1 MNGPS
6 KLHAAISSKQF
17 FGLELLF
24 SFSVQSMYIYLNL
37 IDLSKKN
44 TYLFFYL
51 KLNFRAKN
59 GLLEI
64 VACNLEGPFI

>member
-24 SFSVQSMYIYLNL
+24 SVKAMYIYLNL

-44 TYLFFYL
+44 TFLS
-51 KLNFRAKN
+51 
-59 GLLEI
+59 I
-64 VACNLEGPFI
+64 

>member
-17 FGLELLF
+17 FGLNYI
-24 SFSVQSMYIYLNL
+24 SSVQTTYTYLNL

-44 TYLFFYL
+44 TFVS
-51 KLNFRAKN
+51 
-59 GLLEI
+59 I
-64 VACNLEGPFI
+64 